1 MRWCRPRLDE
11 IGSRRDVDVDARA
24 RDMDCARGLC
34 SQQEARRSGP
44 GEWRG
49 VDTRRAAR
57 CSSAGDDKMAVGR
70 AEAERRCESGARI
83 DRCDPASYRN

>member
-34 SQQEARRSGP
+34 SQQEARRSRQE
-44 GEWRG
+44 EWRG
-49 VDTRRAAR
+49 HAANGAMLENRGRRQ
-57 CSSAGDDKMAVGR
+57 DGR
-70 AEAERRCESGARI
+70 AEAERRSESGARI
-83 DRCDPASYRN
+83 DRCDPASYWKQ